1 MPLGLRLFHRQWLW
15 NVVFI
20 QCHSDRDFLINR
32 PISVIELFDR
42 ILNDK
47 RLFLF
52 YCGLTVAKWSI
63 AQPSSSWFLVSRQTG
78 QHLSTF
84 NCLDRCILGNRIIH
98 RYNFACFFYLRRS
111 GIDGLVWL
119 DFDDLNA
126 ESEFLEAALACGLT
140 LVLPVTIINHGENHN
155 KDESNCSLD
164 KYHSFIS
171 SS

>member
-98 RYNFACFFYLRRS
+98 RYNFACFFLTFLLGNRFVTRWVTHLLRLRLWWM
-111 GIDGLVWL
+111 GLFRNVHNSQL
-119 DFDDLNA
+119 
-126 ESEFLEAALACGLT
+126 
-140 LVLPVTIINHGENHN
+140 IINYLF
-155 KDESNCSLD
+155 KQTLLPP
-164 KYHSFIS
+164 
-171 SS
+171 